1 TDLDRRP
8 EEDIS
13 NPLEAFQTLMPYR
26 VQDILL
32 VSSLYDSFTLQEDGR
47 LNELILGEFLE
58 LSQHQMP
65 ALTHVSMAAHALA
78 LARTERRFNL
88 IITAP
93 HPADMD
99 ATALARAVKTAGLD
113 VPVV

>member
-1 TDLDRRP
+1 MNRVLSPDP
-8 EEDIS
+8 S
-13 NPLEAFQTLMPYR
+13 AVFQGFQTLMPYR

-65 ALTHVSMAAHALA
+65 ALTHVSLAAQALA
-78 LARTERRFNL
+78 MAKDERRFNL

-93 HPADMD
+93 HPVDMD
-99 ATALARAVKTAGLD
+99 ATALARAVKAAGL
-113 VPVV
+113 